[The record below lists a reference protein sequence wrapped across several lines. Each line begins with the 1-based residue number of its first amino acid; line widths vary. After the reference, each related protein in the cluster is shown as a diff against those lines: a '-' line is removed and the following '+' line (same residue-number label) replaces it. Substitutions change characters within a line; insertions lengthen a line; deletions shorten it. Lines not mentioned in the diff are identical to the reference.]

1 MRRVEASETELV
13 GKYTLARTS
22 TINERTK
29 SSSSTTKIRA
39 RRAETMPREVYGRRA
54 LASTPRPRM

>member
-1 MRRVEASETELV
+1 
-13 GKYTLARTS
+13 LARTS